1 VKKNSTIKD
10 IAKAVGVSPAAVSL
24 ALNDGPRIS
33 QVTRERIAKVAAK
46 LHYRPNYVA
55 RTLVGSRS
63 NTLGLVITTIL
74 NPFYPEL
81 AKGIEDKA
89 VELGYSIMICST
101 NYDSRHQ
108 GYLVDTLRSKG
119 ADGIIFSS
127 VESED
132 ANVAALLE
140 DDFPF
145 VLVNRKTMTAALES
159 KIDYVVMDNV
169 AGGFMAVEH
178 LYRLGHRRIGIIAG
192 ALNTSTA
199 LQRTRGARQALS
211 EFGLAVDPHLIAEC
225 AFSKEEAYA
234 AAGRQ
239 LSMAKPP
246 TAFFAENDYMALGV
260 RQAILDVGLEIP
272 EDIALVGFDDIE
284 AGGIAGVEL
293 TTVSQK
299 KYEMGGRAAQI
310 LIERIEQKTHSPQQ
324 VVLQPELVIRASCGF
339 RNKPYKTRRP
349 GQGPN
354 RRARLQT
361 LERVTK

>member
-1 VKKNSTIKD
+1 
-10 IAKAVGVSPAAVSL
+10 
-24 ALNDGPRIS
+24 
-33 QVTRERIAKVAAK
+33 
-46 LHYRPNYVA
+46 
-55 RTLVGSRS
+55 
-63 NTLGLVITTIL
+63 
-74 NPFYPEL
+74 
-81 AKGIEDKA
+81 
-89 VELGYSIMICST
+89 
-101 NYDSRHQ
+101 
-108 GYLVDTLRSKG
+108 
-119 ADGIIFSS
+119 
-127 VESED
+127 
-132 ANVAALLE
+132 
-140 DDFPF
+140 
-145 VLVNRKTMTAALES
+145 
-159 KIDYVVMDNV
+159 
-169 AGGFMAVEH
+169 
-178 LYRLGHRRIGIIAG
+178 
-192 ALNTSTA
+192 
-199 LQRTRGARQALS
+199 
-211 EFGLAVDPHLIAEC
+211 
-225 AFSKEEAYA
+225 
-234 AAGRQ
+234 
-239 LSMAKPP
+239 MAKPP